1 MKIICKKQG
10 ETKLISIDSE
20 YEVIDQSETR
30 YTILNDKGIQKN
42 YSKKLFEVAE
52 EVPAM
57 AVRAPRA
64 PRQPRQVPPVV
75 IEPVVVI
82 PTVNELVITT
92 SADYVNGLI
101 NFRVKTQFMNNAIF
115 EFDIRSLSIY
125 GSNISCGIKDVE
137 GFNGFMQR
145 FSEFL
150 PELKAYIVL
159 NQHNFILNED
169 INLEE
174 INSEVCDS
182 LFQDFIALFEGGD
195 YNAGLV
201 NLSTNVTNN
210 EYLSDI
216 VINAIEKIAQN
227 TVETRNPN
235 SGNQIKFWSIVV
247 G

>member
-42 YSKKLFEVAE
+42 YSKKLFEVIE
-52 EVPAM
+52 EAPEM

-64 PRQPRQVPPVV
+64 PRQPRQAPPVV
-75 IEPVVVI
+75 VEPVAVI
-82 PTVNELVITT
+82 PTVDELVITT
-92 SADYVNGLI
+92 SADYINGQVS
-101 NFRVKTQFMNNAIF
+101 FRVKTQFMNNAVF
-115 EFDIRSLSIY
+115 EFDIRALSIY
-125 GSNISCGIKDVE
+125 GSNISCGVKDVE
-137 GFNGFMQR
+137 GMNSFMTRFNQ
-145 FSEFL
+145 FL
-150 PELKAYIVL
+150 PELRACVIA
-159 NQHNFILNED
+159 NEQNFTLNED

-174 INSEVCDS
+174 INVEVCDS

-201 NLSTNVTNN
+201 NLSTNLTNN
-210 EYLSDI
+210 GDLSDI

>member
-20 YEVIDQSETR
+20 YEVIGQSETR

-52 EVPAM
+52 EAPAM

-75 IEPVVVI
+75 IEPIVVI